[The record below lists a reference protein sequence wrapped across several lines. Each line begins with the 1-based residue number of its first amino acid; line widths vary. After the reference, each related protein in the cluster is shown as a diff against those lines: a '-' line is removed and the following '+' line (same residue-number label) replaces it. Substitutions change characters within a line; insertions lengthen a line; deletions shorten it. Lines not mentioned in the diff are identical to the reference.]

1 MTSLSRKGHFV
12 LHCLAE
18 RAATPR
24 ELAEAVLRRA
34 GRVPTGKQIR
44 AAEADLLQL
53 VQVGLVKREGKKF
66 SLTPEGRGVVVS

>member
-24 ELAEAVLRRA
+24 ELAEAVMGRA
-34 GRVPTGKQIR
+34 GRLPTRKEIR

-53 VQVGLVKREGKKF
+53 VEIGLVKRDGKTF
-66 SLTPEGRGVVVS
+66 GLTPEGRGVVVS